1 MIETGKANM
10 LAVSALTFQYE
21 DLAMRF
27 DLRLARGDCLALL
40 GPSGAGK
47 STLLSL
53 IAGFE
58 QPLSGSIAIDGR
70 DVTALSPAER
80 PVTSLFQ
87 EHNLFAHLNVA
98 ENVGLGLDPGLRL
111 SAEQRETVARA
122 LHRVGLD
129 GLQRRLPAQLSG
141 GQRQRVALARSLV
154 RRRPLLLLDEPFSA
168 LDPGLRLGML
178 DLVDEL
184 RAEQGLTV
192 LLVSHNPQDA
202 LRIAGQTAFVCDGRI
217 ALQEATAELLARR
230 EPAALRAFLGAA
242 PPDGTGK

>member
-1 MIETGKANM
+1 MPEP
-10 LAVSALTFQYE
+10 LLEVSGLTFCYE
-21 DLAMRF
+21 DLTMVF
-27 DLRLARGDCLALL
+27 DLNVERGECLALL

-58 QPLSGSIAIDGR
+58 TPSAGKIRIGGR
-70 DVTALSPAER
+70 DVTALSPADR

-87 EHNLFAHLNVA
+87 EHNLFAHLSVA

-111 SAEQRETVARA
+111 SPAQREAVTQA
-122 LHRVGLD
+122 
-129 GLQRRLPAQLSG
+129 LQRVELAGLERRRPAQLSG

-154 RRRPLLLLDEPFSA
+154 RQRPLLLLDEPFSA

-178 DLVDEL
+178 DLVEKL
-184 RAEQGLTV
+184 RREQGLTV

-202 LRIAGQTAFVCDGRI
+202 LRIAARTAFIYEGRVMV
-217 ALQEATAELLARR
+217 EGETPGLLARG
-230 EPAALRAFLGAA
+230 EPSELRAFLGV
-242 PPDGTGK
+242 PRSEEGTS